1 MLLWLLRQAPTDRVN
16 PINVTLTAVYRSIDS
31 SLASDARTIQFG
43 GYPALELKAAVEV
56 EAIIPLFVAGD
67 VTQGCPLH
75 HLIRSRKEARATAW
89 SRLDCLHGPPRG
101 ARLRRG
107 RPSLKA
113 QTHGAPLDPP
123 AFHMYMTLG
132 TEVPREEGD
141 LPSVSMQVETL
152 RDSVALIMHEAYST
166 PRETIHDPQ
175 VVLP

>member
-1 MLLWLLRQAPTDRVN
+1 MLLWLLCQAPTDRVN

-89 SRLDCLHGPPRG
+89 SRLLTWTTPWGEASSWPSVPKSTNARRPPRPASLSYVYDLG
-101 ARLRRG
+101 NRGATGGRGAPFRVHASRDAARLRGRG
-107 RPSLKA
+107 LNYA
-113 QTHGAPLDPP
+113 
-123 AFHMYMTLG
+123 
-132 TEVPREEGD
+132 
-141 LPSVSMQVETL
+141 
-152 RDSVALIMHEAYST
+152 
-166 PRETIHDPQ
+166 
-175 VVLP
+175 